1 MSMHDDVL
9 DTAPP
14 TPQDYGFPAN
24 PSTVNR
30 RCWDRQE
37 LFLQAFSQLG
47 TILHAARVVG
57 IHRTTVNLWL
67 SADLYSFKTRF
78 ELAHQD
84 YQEFLEGLIHERL
97 VDPQGNRGSDILL
110 TFKAKAEMPEK
121 YREEVKVLGMEG
133 PKEMLVRLKEL
144 ADRDRKAREEAAAL
158 EPPAIEGAYREVE
171 EAGQALAV
179 IPTLR
184 AEAPPEPPVGVKP
197 ILSVVEES
205 KVEGDKKAAKVKA
218 NREAKG
224 EPRRHVTR
232 R

>member
-1 MSMHDDVL
+1 MTMHEDIEL
-9 DTAPP
+9 DYTTP

-24 PSTVNR
+24 PSTVNK

-37 LFLQAFSQLG
+37 LFFQAFSQLG
-47 TILHAARVVG
+47 TILHASRVVG

-84 YQEFLEGLIHERL
+84 YQEFLEGLIRERL

-110 TFKAKAEMPEK
+110 MFKAKAEMPEK

-133 PKEMLVRLKEL
+133 PKEMLARLKEM
-144 ADRDRKAREEAAAL
+144 ADRERKVQEAL
-158 EPPAIEGAYREVE
+158 EVPAIEAEYREMAASGLELPVVAPE
-171 EAGQALAV
+171 SSDRSEFRPS
-179 IPTLR
+179 PTR
-184 AEAPPEPPVGVKP
+184 GTE
-197 ILSVVEES
+197 
-205 KVEGDKKAAKVKA
+205 DKG
-218 NREAKG
+218 KG
-224 EPRRHVTR
+224 KPRRGVTR